1 MTEPSLPPPG
11 WYPDPSGAAMQRY
24 FDGTDPSD
32 MAGHD
37 VEPLRGLVAASGLP
51 GAVAALARPLAP
63 GGLLVL
69 GLHAGAARIRHAL
82 RPLISWGESFQ
93 QDSGAVCAAGSRI
106 HVCDRCEKRP
116 SRVNSQQ
123 ANRSKA
129 PALNQPDGV
138 LDLTSAPHTPLNRL
152 RQQWREKRPT
162 FGAIATIPSIQTVQ
176 IMARSGIDWIIVDL
190 EHGPIDLGS
199 AHAMITATSG
209 TPCVPMVRIA
219 ANEPW
224 LAKAPM
230 DLGALG
236 INFPMIC
243 SRADAEKA
251 VRSVRYP
258 PKGDRLWGPFH
269 APFRWGVSMPDYMAT
284 VDDDMICMITI
295 EHVEAVNRIDEIMA
309 TPGIDLAVIGPG
321 DLATS
326 INKRGLPDDPQV
338 VALMQRAEEG
348 ILKSGVP
355 IGGVARTAEQANQ
368 MIERGYLALA
378 LGFDWS
384 LFQRGIA
391 ASFAGIKR

>member
-1 MTEPSLPPPG
+1 VI
-11 WYPDPSGAAMQRY
+11 
-24 FDGTDPSD
+24 F
-32 MAGHD
+32 GH
-37 VEPLRGLVAASGLP
+37 
-51 GAVAALARPLAP
+51 
-63 GGLLVL
+63 
-69 GLHAGAARIRHAL
+69 
-82 RPLISWGESFQ
+82 F
-93 QDSGAVCAAGSRI
+93 SR
-106 HVCDRCEKRP
+106 EFP
-116 SRVNSQQ
+116 
-123 ANRSKA
+123 
-129 PALNQPDGV
+129 
-138 LDLTSAPHTPLNRL
+138 LTSAKPAPLNRL
-152 RQQWREKRPT
+152 RQLWREGRPT

-176 IMARSGIDWIIVDL
+176 IMGRSGIDWIIIDL
-190 EHGPIDLGS
+190 EHGPIDLGA

-219 ANEPW
+219 ANEAS

-269 APFRWGVSMPDYMAT
+269 APFRWGVSMADYMAT
-284 VDDDMICMITI
+284 ADDDM
-295 EHVEAVNRIDEIMA
+295 MA

-326 INKRGLPDDPQV
+326 INKRGLPDDPEV
-338 VALMQRAEEG
+338 VALMKRAEEG

-355 IGGVARTAEQANQ
+355 IGGVARTAEQANA
-368 MIERGYLALA
+368 MIARGYVALA

-391 ASFAGIKR
+391 ASLDGIKR

>member
-1 MTEPSLPPPG
+1 MTSVPLP
-11 WYPDPSGAAMQRY
+11 
-24 FDGTDPSD
+24 
-32 MAGHD
+32 
-37 VEPLRGLVAASGLP
+37 
-51 GAVAALARPLAP
+51 
-63 GGLLVL
+63 
-69 GLHAGAARIRHAL
+69 
-82 RPLISWGESFQ
+82 
-93 QDSGAVCAAGSRI
+93 
-106 HVCDRCEKRP
+106 
-116 SRVNSQQ
+116 
-123 ANRSKA
+123 
-129 PALNQPDGV
+129 
-138 LDLTSAPHTPLNRL
+138 PLNRL
-152 RQQWREKRPT
+152 RKEWREGRPT

-176 IMARSGIDWIIVDL
+176 IMARSGLDWIIVDL

-199 AHAMITATSG
+199 AHAMITATAG
-209 TPCVPMVRIA
+209 TPCVPWVRIA

-269 APFRWGVSMPDYMAT
+269 APFRWGVSMADYMAT
-284 VDDDMICMITI
+284 ADDDMICGITI
-295 EHVEAVNRIDEIMA
+295 EHVEAVERIDEIMA

-326 INKRGLPDDPQV
+326 INKRGLPDDPEV
-338 VALMQRAEEG
+338 LALMKRAEEG

-355 IGGVARTAEQANQ
+355 IGGVARTAEQANA
-368 MIERGYLALA
+368 MIDRGYLALA

-391 ASFAGIKR
+391 ASFAGIRR